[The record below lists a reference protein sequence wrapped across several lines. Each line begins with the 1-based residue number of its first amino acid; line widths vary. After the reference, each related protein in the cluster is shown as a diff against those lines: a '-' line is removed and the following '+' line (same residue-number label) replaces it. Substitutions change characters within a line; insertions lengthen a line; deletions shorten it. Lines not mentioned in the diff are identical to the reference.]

1 MNKDMRFAVT
11 ERMLREGMLRCLEAK
26 PLSKITVSDLC
37 RESGINRSTYYNHY
51 DSPALI
57 LKEISF
63 EHAEKLSSIYESRC
77 TPRKNDDRAA
87 LEACLI
93 YIAERKAELKILF
106 SENAENYLAGIAM
119 EIINKKLAQ
128 NAVLIG
134 DQNQCEDY
142 LLRAATAGSAV
153 FGFIQTWLLRDI
165 EKTPSDLVKILKSVV
180 QGNIFLH

>member
-1 MNKDMRFAVT
+1 MNKDMRVAVT

-57 LKEISF
+57 LKEIAF
-63 EHAEKLSSIYESRC
+63 EHAEKLSSIYGSHC
-77 TPRKNDDRAA
+77 TPRKNDDIAA

-93 YIAERKAELKILF
+93 YIAERKTELKILF
-106 SENAENYLAGIAM
+106 SEHAENYLAGIAM
-119 EIINKKLAQ
+119 EIINKQLTQ

-134 DQNQCEDY
+134 DQNQREDY
-142 LLRAATAGSAV
+142 LLRAATAGAAV
-153 FGFIQTWLLRDI
+153 SGFIQTWLLRDI